1 MKANKE
7 EDIEEVE
14 EEVATQMKALK
25 KEQDIQEVEE
35 EVATQMKA
43 LKKEE
48 DKEEVVEEETMIETI
63 TKMILVLHKFK

>member
-1 MKANKE
+1 
-7 EDIEEVE
+7 
-14 EEVATQMKALK
+14 MKALK
-25 KEQDIQEVEE
+25 KEEDIEEVEE

-48 DKEEVVEEETMIETI
+48 DKEEVVEEEAMIETI